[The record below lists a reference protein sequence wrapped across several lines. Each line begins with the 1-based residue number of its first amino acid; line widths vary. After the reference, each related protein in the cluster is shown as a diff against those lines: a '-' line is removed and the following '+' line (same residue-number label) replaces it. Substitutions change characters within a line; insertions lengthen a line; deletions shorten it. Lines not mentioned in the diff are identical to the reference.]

1 MYCGHS
7 SLSLYKE
14 NHMAEQVLKV
24 TKSTQICPFSDEF
37 GYKLAYKPVIFCLLE
52 HAHDQI
58 LGVG

>member
-52 HAHDQI
+52 HAH
-58 LGVG
+58 V